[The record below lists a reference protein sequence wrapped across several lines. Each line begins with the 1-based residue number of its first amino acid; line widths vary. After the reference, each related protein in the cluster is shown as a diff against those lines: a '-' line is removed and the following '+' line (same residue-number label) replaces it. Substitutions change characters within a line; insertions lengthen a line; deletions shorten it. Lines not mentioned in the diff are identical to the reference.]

1 MRKVINLCLLVVTI
15 LLSGAVNAAGKVSVE
30 ITNSSVINVSLTK
43 VLKGEKL
50 ILKDFYGEVLFNTTL
65 ETSSNY
71 QKNFNLS
78 NVPLGLYFVESE
90 SLYEIKITPI
100 LKNNKRISLIDTSL
114 VTFFK
119 PQVSS
124 ENSIVKVLLNNT
136 RNYPVDIIIYDEDQV
151 VLEEIEGNKEA
162 SLKRVYDFSEMPK
175 GEYKLFFT
183 LKDRTF
189 IHNISI

>member
-100 LKNNKRISLIDTSL
+100 LKNNKGISLIDTSL

-124 ENSIVKVLLNNT
+124 ENSIVKVLLNNQYLDL
-136 RNYPVDIIIYDEDQV
+136 RDGSLSLQPKQNGFHSVINLHSIQ
-151 VLEEIEGNKEA
+151 EG
-162 SLKRVYDFSEMPK
+162 DFN
-175 GEYKLFFT
+175 GTVNF
-183 LKDRTF
+183 
-189 IHNISI
+189 